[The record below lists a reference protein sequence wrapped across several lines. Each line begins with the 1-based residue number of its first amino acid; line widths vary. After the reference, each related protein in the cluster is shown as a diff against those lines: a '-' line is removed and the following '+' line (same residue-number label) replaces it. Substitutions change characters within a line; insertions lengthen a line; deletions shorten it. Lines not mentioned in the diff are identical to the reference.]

1 MAELP
6 CRMKGWLRMSKKGL
20 LLVVSGPSGV
30 GKGTVCREYIAS
42 YPDCSL
48 SVSATTRS
56 PREGEVDGVHYHF
69 LSVED
74 FKKKIDD
81 HGFLEHAVFCENYYG
96 TPKDTVM
103 KLLEEGKDVILEIE
117 VQGALQV
124 RSHYPEGVFIF
135 VLPPDMK
142 ALEER
147 LRGRGTET
155 DDVIEKRLTRAK
167 AEFKFIEKYNYV
179 LVNDTVENAVKTLR
193 SIVTAEKCLLA
204 RNYKEVKE
212 EFIK

>member
-1 MAELP
+1 
-6 CRMKGWLRMSKKGL
+6 MSKKGL

-30 GKGTVCREYIAS
+30 GKGTVCKEYLAS
-42 YPDCSL
+42 HPECVL
-48 SVSATTRS
+48 SVSATTRA
-56 PREGEVDGVHYHF
+56 PREGEQDGVHYHF
-69 LSVED
+69 LTVAD

-103 KLLEEGKDVILEIE
+103 KMLDEGKDVILEIE

-135 VLPPDMK
+135 VLPPDMEE
-142 ALEER
+142 LENR

-155 DDVIEKRLTRAK
+155 DEVVQKRLLRAK
-167 AEFKFIEKYNYV
+167 TEFNFIEKYNYV
-179 LVNDTVENAVKTLR
+179 LINDTVENAVKTLS
-193 SIVTAEKCLLA
+193 SIVSAEKCLLS
-204 RNYKEVKE
+204 RNYKEIKE